1 MYSLSASQQVNFLS
15 TDFMAVATNSTVSA
29 AATDGAVNIVKI
41 KTAGSGGTN
50 GTHTGVDIRGDG
62 SSGKATVTIS
72 GGAVTAV
79 TVTTPG
85 TGYTF
90 GYIRVADINTA
101 GGGSLSGTELDCN
114 Y

>member
-1 MYSLSASQQVNFLS
+1 MLQIQRYQQNA
-15 TDFMAVATNSTVSA
+15 AV
-29 AATDGAVNIVKI
+29 DGAVNIVKI

-50 GTHTGVDIRGDG
+50 GSHTGVDIRGDG

-72 GGAVTAV
+72 GGVTAV

-90 GYIRVADINTA
+90 AYIRNEILIQQAVVH
-101 GGGSLSGTELDCN
+101 LSGSELDVIIEPKRWSR
-114 Y
+114 